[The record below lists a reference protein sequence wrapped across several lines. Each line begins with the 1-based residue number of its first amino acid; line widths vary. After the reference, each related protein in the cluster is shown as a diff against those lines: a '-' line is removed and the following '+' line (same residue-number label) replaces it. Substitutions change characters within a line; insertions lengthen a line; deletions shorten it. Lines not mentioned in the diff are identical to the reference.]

1 MRGVSQSFLVRASDG
16 ACYVAKFA
24 GNPQGNRT
32 LINEC
37 LASHL
42 LGVLG
47 VATPELALLALDETC
62 EGRETLFFATERV
75 EAIAPG
81 LHLGS
86 RCPVDPN
93 AVAIFDFL
101 PRKLYSRVGNLDD
114 AGIVFAFDQWVAHT
128 DKRQFIFACQ
138 PATSKS
144 SRTGDRSFLAWAIDH
159 GGCFG
164 QHWTFPP
171 RPLYACYPFDD
182 MYSHFNLQ
190 ESAAHGA
197 KLIES
202 IPASELAAA
211 RQHVPREW
219 FAAGEH
225 EALDTM
231 LEALLHRQ
239 QGFAASVQDYVAVI
253 KGPQKLAS

>member
-1 MRGVSQSFLVRASDG
+1 MRGISQSFLVRASDG

-37 LASHL
+37 LAAHL
-42 LGVLG
+42 LGILG
-47 VATPELALLALDETC
+47 VATPELKILTLDESC
-62 EGRETLFFATERV
+62 AGRKSLFFATEHS

-86 RCPVDPN
+86 RYPVDPN

-101 PRKLYSRVGNLDD
+101 PRRLYSRVGNLDD
-114 AGIVFAFDQWVAHT
+114 AGIVFAFDQWVAHA
-128 DKRQFIFACQ
+128 DKRQFIFARQ

-144 SRTGDRSFLAWAIDH
+144 SRTGNRSFVAWAIDH

-171 RPLYACYPFDD
+171 RPLYAYYPFDD

-190 ESAAHGA
+190 ESAGHGA

-211 RQHVPREW
+211 RQHIPREW
-219 FAAGEH
+219 FAAGDH
-225 EALDTM
+225 EALDAM
-231 LEALLHRQ
+231 LEALFYRQ
-239 QGFAASVQDYVAVI
+239 QGFAASVQEYVAVI